1 MMSSGGFLKAGT
13 GTGSI
18 VRGVIGVGLGFVM
31 TVSLFL
37 IMQALIKSDKSPFTD
52 APTGRIVDFV
62 RLIEDTTPEIEKRK
76 PPPPP
81 PVDEPPPDLPR
92 PEMESQ
98 DTNFGVDIGAVDP
111 GIGDIGIGTGGY
123 SADGEYLPIVKVKP
137 IYPRR
142 AQTRGIEGY
151 VLLEFT
157 VTRTGAVDNP
167 VVIESDPPG
176 IFDRAAIN
184 AARKFKYKPKVVNG
198 EPIDVAG
205 VLHRIT
211 FELAEE

>member
-1 MMSSGGFLKAGT
+1 MSNSGFLTTGGGT
-13 GTGSI
+13 QSI
-18 VRGVIGVGLGFVM
+18 VRSVIGVGLGFVI
-31 TVSLFL
+31 TVALFL
-37 IMQALIKSDKSPFTD
+37 VMQALIKSDKSPFTD

-62 RLIEDTTPEIEKRK
+62 RLIEDAQIEIKDRK

-81 PVDEPPPDLPR
+81 PVDEPPPDMPR
-92 PEMESQ
+92 PTMESS
-98 DTNFGVDIGAVDP
+98 DTDIGVDIGHVDP
-111 GIGDIGIGTGGY
+111 GIGGIDIGAGGY

-157 VTRTGAVDNP
+157 VTRSGAVADP
-167 VVIESDPPG
+167 VVVESDPPG
-176 IFDRAAIN
+176 IFDRAAVN
-184 AARKFKYKPKVVNG
+184 AALKFKYKPKVVNG